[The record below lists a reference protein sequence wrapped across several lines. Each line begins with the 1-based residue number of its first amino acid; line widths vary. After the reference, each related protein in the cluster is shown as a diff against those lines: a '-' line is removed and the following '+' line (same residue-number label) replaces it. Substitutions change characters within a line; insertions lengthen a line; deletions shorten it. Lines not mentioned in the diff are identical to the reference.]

1 MQSWEMNQDN
11 QNYKALHTVN
21 AQMNSSMV
29 NALYTVN
36 AQVNLCTVNA
46 C

>member
-11 QNYKALHTVN
+11 QSYKALHTVN